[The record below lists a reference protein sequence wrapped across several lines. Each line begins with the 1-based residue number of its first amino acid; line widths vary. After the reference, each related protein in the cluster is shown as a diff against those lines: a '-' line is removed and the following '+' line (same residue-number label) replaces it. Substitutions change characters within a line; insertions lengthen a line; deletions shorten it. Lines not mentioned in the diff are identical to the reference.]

1 MVETFIPLFTTI
13 IMAIINFLMKI
24 YYYFR
29 IKVDFIVTM
38 ATISQINLLAITV
51 VKAETSF

>member
-13 IMAIINFLMKI
+13 IMVIINFLIKI

-38 ATISQINLLAITV
+38 ATISQINLLAIAV